1 MPHVADAVGKR
12 RKFHGHM
19 MTRATEAVWE
29 ELGANTLDAN
39 MLCGEVQRLL
49 REAAQPASTAG
60 TDVAT
65 ADSAAAATPGLGQ

>member
-12 RKFHGHM
+12 PMFHGHM
-19 MTRATEAVWE
+19 LTRATEAVWE

-49 REAAQPASTAG
+49 REAAQPASTG

-65 ADSAAAATPGLGQ
+65 VDSAAAAATPGLGQ